1 LATKL
6 SRSFV
11 TSRPVR
17 RFFLGFPLTTTAM
30 TTADG
35 RVYDND
41 RDVITT
47 TSSSNISR
55 MQKKPETSA
64 QNDLAA
70 DRIAAA

>member
-1 LATKL
+1 
-6 SRSFV
+6 
-11 TSRPVR
+11 
-17 RFFLGFPLTTTAM
+17 M

-47 TSSSNISR
+47 ASSSNISR